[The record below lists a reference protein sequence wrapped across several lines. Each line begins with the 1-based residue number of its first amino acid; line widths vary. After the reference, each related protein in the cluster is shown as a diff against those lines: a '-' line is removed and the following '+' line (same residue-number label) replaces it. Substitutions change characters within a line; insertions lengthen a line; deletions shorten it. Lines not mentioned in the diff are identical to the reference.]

1 MLLMQTV
8 QRSSCIRHQSLPRW
22 KLCRLNE
29 WLQLPCRVLW
39 AELVVH
45 CCLPSV
51 RILRPQSI
59 SIKSMPRRKHDRY
72 SEVLLYCWILRERVG
87 LRAVSEV

>member
-1 MLLMQTV
+1 MLLMQIV
-8 QRSSCIRHQSLPRW
+8 QRSSRVRHQSLPRW

-39 AELVVH
+39 ADLVVH

-59 SIKSMPRRKHDRY
+59 SIKSLPSRQHERY